1 MTDSSYEL
9 PIRTMDEV
17 VVSTTST
24 IESYMDGTVPVL
36 KTRWKRVN
44 DMLLGGLQFGMVYV
58 VAGASGHGKS
68 MFLNNLMRDF
78 TSPVF
83 NSFNKPLKILH
94 FSFEMSAEME
104 LIRRISALSSVGL
117 DKILKA
123 DSKLTDI
130 EKSMIYDK
138 LSKIKEP
145 DLYFVE
151 KPGNRMEIAKTI
163 KAFIDNNPDCHYVIC
178 LDHTLLVTPLPG
190 ENEIQML
197 AELGKMCIEI
207 RKRFNAMILLIS
219 QLNDKIEGDKRRDP
233 DIPTLHYPMK
243 TDIHGSKQLYH
254 AADCVLVIHQPSL
267 LGLEHYGRR
276 NIPTQNLVA
285 LHCLKNRHGQTALTL
300 LTNNL
305 KNGTFDEYESTSSP
319 AQNTRPTFSL

>member
-1 MTDSSYEL
+1 
-9 PIRTMDEV
+9 MDEV
-17 VVSTTST
+17 VASTTST

-83 NSFNKPLKILH
+83 NSFEKPLKILH

-104 LIRRISALSSVGL
+104 LIRRISALSTVGL

-151 KPGNRMEIAKTI
+151 KPGTRMEIAKTI
-163 KAFIDNNPDCHYVIC
+163 KAFIDNNPNCHYVIC

-207 RKRFNAMILLIS
+207 RKRFNAMILLVS

-243 TDIHGSKQLYH
+243 TDVVPLVNAITRLKELSPYRFKWIATPDAPAVDGFLAHEVSPVVPESIVGEKDAVKADGSIKPQ
-254 AADCVLVIHQPSL
+254 AIDQAKLVPL
-267 LGLEHYGRR
+267 
-276 NIPTQNLVA
+276 LVA
-285 LHCLKNRHGQTALTL
+285 ALQEAVARIEAL
-300 LTNNL
+300 
-305 KNGTFDEYESTSSP
+305 E
-319 AQNTRPTFSL
+319 AQ

>member
-1 MTDSSYEL
+1 MTDSFEL
-9 PIRTMDEV
+9 PIRSMDEV
-17 VVSTTST
+17 VVTTTST

-36 KTRWKRVN
+36 KTRWKKVN

-83 NSFNKPLKILH
+83 NEFKKPLKILH

-104 LIRRISALSSVGL
+104 LIRRISALSTVGL

-123 DSKLTDI
+123 DLRLNDT
-130 EKSMIYDK
+130 EKALIYDR
-138 LSKIKEP
+138 LGKIKEP

-151 KPGNRMEIAKTI
+151 NPGNRIQIAKTI
-163 KAFIDNNPDCHYVIC
+163 KKFVDDNPDSHYVIC
-178 LDHTLLVTPLPG
+178 LDHTLLVTPVQG
-190 ENEIQML
+190 EDEIQTL

-207 RKRFNAMILLIS
+207 RKRYGAMVLLLS
-219 QLNDKIEGDKRRDP
+219 QLNDKIEGDRRRDP
-233 DIPTLHYPMK
+233 DVPNLHYPMK

-267 LGLEHYGRR
+267 LGLEYYGRR

-305 KNGTFDEYESTSSP
+305 KNGSFEEYDTQPQATQSP
-319 AQNTRPTFSL
+319 RRGFSI